1 MNSYN
6 LVFVSTILYG
16 VYSDYTVLR
25 APATATPTPTPLN
38 TAVGNYRW
46 MDKKKRTVNNDSS
59 MDDAPSAPLRVDA
72 STDKLRALDKQTT
85 RTIFNDMEVDGLS
98 AEADNKVSDTY
109 NSLSDF
115 VPPRTTSLPR
125 PLTSW
130 KGVVGKFVFY
140 EQPQA
145 DGGATIE
152 LGKVTRKNHD
162 NTVNIWRHVL
172 SAGKWIPLY
181 WTGDSDSLVATDNAK
196 WETSVYKSEI
206 RSDPF
211 ELTPTS
217 KLKNATD
224 RLRRHL
230 CNDLKEEL
238 KTPTSASTYLS
249 RHKLLKN

>member
-1 MNSYN
+1 MDDNTINSYN
-6 LVFVSTILYG
+6 LVFVSTILHG
-16 VYSDYTVLR
+16 VYSDYMVLR
-25 APATATPTPTPLN
+25 APATATPNPTPLN

-46 MDKKKRTVNNDSS
+46 MDKKTVRTVNNDSS
-59 MDDAPSAPLRVDA
+59 MDDVPSAQLRVEA
-72 STDKLRALDKQTT
+72 STDKLRVLDKQTT
-85 RTIFNDMEVDGLS
+85 KTIFNDMKVDGLS

-152 LGKVTRKNHD
+152 LGQVTRKNHD

-206 RSDPF
+206 RSVPF
-211 ELTPTS
+211 
-217 KLKNATD
+217 
-224 RLRRHL
+224 
-230 CNDLKEEL
+230 DLPDL
-238 KTPTSASTYLS
+238 D
-249 RHKLLKN
+249 N

>member
-1 MNSYN
+1 MVTSSPDEQ
-6 LVFVSTILYG
+6 VWTR
-16 VYSDYTVLR
+16 TV
-25 APATATPTPTPLN
+25 
-38 TAVGNYRW
+38 
-46 MDKKKRTVNNDSS
+46 RTVNNDSS
-59 MDDAPSAPLRVDA
+59 MSDASTAQLRVEA
-72 STDKLRALDKQTT
+72 STDKLRVLDKQTT

-98 AEADNKVSDTY
+98 TEADNKVSDTY

-130 KGVVGKFVFY
+130 KGVVNKFVFY

-152 LGKVTRKNHD
+152 LGQVTRKNHD

-206 RSDPF
+206 RSVPF
-211 ELTPTS
+211 NMPS
-217 KLKNATD
+217 SGYLKTGME
-224 RLRRHL
+224 RLR
-230 CNDLKEEL
+230 
-238 KTPTSASTYLS
+238 TYL
-249 RHKLLKN
+249 HKSLKKELNVPE

>member
-6 LVFVSTILYG
+6 LVFDSTILHG
-16 VYSDYTVLR
+16 VYSDYMVLR

-46 MDKKKRTVNNDSS
+46 MDKTTVRTVNNDSS
-59 MDDAPSAPLRVDA
+59 IDDAPSAPLRVDA

-115 VPPRTTSLPR
+115 VPPRITNLPR

-130 KGVVGKFVFY
+130 KSVVGKFIFY
-140 EQPQA
+140 KQPQA
-145 DGGATIE
+145 DGGATIK
-152 LGKVTRKNHD
+152 LGQVTRKNHD

-172 SAGKWIPLY
+172 DK
-181 WTGDSDSLVATDNAK
+181 D
-196 WETSVYKSEI
+196 
-206 RSDPF
+206 
-211 ELTPTS
+211 
-217 KLKNATD
+217 
-224 RLRRHL
+224 
-230 CNDLKEEL
+230 
-238 KTPTSASTYLS
+238 S
-249 RHKLLKN
+249 RHIGCR

>member
-1 MNSYN
+1 
-6 LVFVSTILYG
+6 
-16 VYSDYTVLR
+16 
-25 APATATPTPTPLN
+25 
-38 TAVGNYRW
+38 
-46 MDKKKRTVNNDSS
+46 MDKKTVRTVNNDSS
-59 MDDAPSAPLRVDA
+59 MDDVPSAQLRVEA
-72 STDKLRALDKQTT
+72 STDKLRMLDKQATK
-85 RTIFNDMEVDGLS
+85 TIFNDMEVDGLS

-130 KGVVGKFVFY
+130 KGVVNKFVFY

-152 LGKVTRKNHD
+152 LGQVTRKNHD

-181 WTGDSDSLVATDNAK
+181 WTGDSDTLVATNNSK
-196 WETSVYKSEI
+196 WETSVFKSEI

-211 ELTPTS
+211 DLPISGHLSKTS
-217 KLKNATD
+217 ARNRDKLN
-224 RLRRHL
+224 RSLI
-230 CNDLKEEL
+230 EEL
-238 KTPTSASTYLS
+238 
-249 RHKLLKN
+249 RVII